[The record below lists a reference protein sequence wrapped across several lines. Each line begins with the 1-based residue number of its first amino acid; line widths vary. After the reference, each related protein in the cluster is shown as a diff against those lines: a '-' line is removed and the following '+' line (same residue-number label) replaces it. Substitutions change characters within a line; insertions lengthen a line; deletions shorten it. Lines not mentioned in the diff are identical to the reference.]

1 MYNKKVPCWLGW
13 RFDDDDNDDDGGGGG
28 GGGGG
33 GELFLWYGW
42 PTIGV

>member
-13 RFDDDDNDDDGGGGG
+13 RFDDDDNDDDDGG

>member
-13 RFDDDDNDDDGGGGG
+13 RFDDDDNDDAGG

>member
-28 GGGGG
+28 GGG
-33 GELFLWYGW
+33 ELFLWYGW

>member
-28 GGGGG
+28 GGGG
-33 GELFLWYGW
+33 ELFLWYGW